1 MMAKRGRRGEDGTT
15 ELSKPVLGSSER
27 AFVSDLSNAI
37 DEIKSHTHT
46 AQVRRCSE
54 CRRLTA
60 NDVHQ
65 RSPKAK

>member
-37 DEIKSHTHT
+37 DEIKSHTQRKSAGVQST
-46 AQVRRCSE
+46 RR
-54 CRRLTA
+54 
-60 NDVHQ
+60 
-65 RSPKAK
+65 

>member
-15 ELSKPVLGSSER
+15 ELSKPVLGTEKTLGSKS
-27 AFVSDLSNAI
+27 SNAKE
-37 DEIKSHTHT
+37 EIKTHT

-54 CRRLTA
+54 SRRLTA
-60 NDVHQ
+60 DDVHQ